1 MMQFLGLLLVS
12 VIYGTA
18 IVAVVLLVQAVVRIS
33 RAVDRISRSLDEIAT
48 AMRSA
53 PRP

>member
-1 MMQFLGLLLVS
+1 MAEILSLLVG
-12 VIYGTA
+12 VATYGTA
-18 IVAVVLLVQAVVRIS
+18 LVAVVLLVQAIVRIS
-33 RAVDRISRSLDEIAT
+33 KAVDRISRSLDEIAT